1 MFARINQFL
10 TIETA
15 FLMTANPSEKPMDS
29 IEIPTEISSDAEII
43 IDPASAPKE
52 ATDSLFAAIEA
63 DTSDTTEFKTTSK
76 AILYTY
82 QPGDAYKQIDNKS
95 DVKILVLKQI
105 YDSELS
111 VKKRGE
117 GLLVVFYEGEPIV
130 EMRGIEFI
138 QTENG
143 VSPIE
148 NWMFT

>member
-1 MFARINQFL
+1 
-10 TIETA
+10 
-15 FLMTANPSEKPMDS
+15 MTANPSEEPMAMDS
-29 IEIPTEISSDAEII
+29 IEITPDSELIIEPTSTD
-43 IDPASAPKE
+43 APKE
-52 ATDSLFAAIEA
+52 VSDSLFDDGIEA
-63 DTSDTTEFKTTSK
+63 EKTSEETSE

-95 DVKILVLKQI
+95 EVKILVLKQI

-117 GLLVVFYEGEPIV
+117 GLLVVFYEGEPVV
-130 EMRGIEFI
+130 EMRGIDFI

-143 VSPIE
+143 VSPVE

>member
-1 MFARINQFL
+1 MFASLNPIL
-10 TIETA
+10 TTKTA
-15 FLMTANPSEKPMDS
+15 FLMTVNPS
-29 IEIPTEISSDAEII
+29 
-43 IDPASAPKE
+43 KE
-52 ATDSLFAAIEA
+52 STTTDSLELS
-63 DTSDTTEFKTTSK
+63 SDTEIVIDSTSNSK
-76 AILYTY
+76 EVANSLFDPSIESDTAEPKATSEAILYTY
-82 QPGDAYKQIDNKS
+82 QPGDEYKKIDNKS